1 MNANP
6 FILFLILFG
15 LHFALGLVAY
25 IERRMKPLY
34 ALLQLKKI
42 DTCSLASIARHYE
55 SIGIRVPD
63 KLLIE
68 PEPILTAMLRRLE
81 ARVSVEIAAVLFVA
95 LIPSSVLTA
104 LLV

>member
-1 MNANP
+1 
-6 FILFLILFG
+6 
-15 LHFALGLVAY
+15 
-25 IERRMKPLY
+25 
-34 ALLQLKKI
+34 
-42 DTCSLASIARHYE
+42 
-55 SIGIRVPD
+55 VPD

-95 LIPSSVLTA
+95 LIPSGVLTA